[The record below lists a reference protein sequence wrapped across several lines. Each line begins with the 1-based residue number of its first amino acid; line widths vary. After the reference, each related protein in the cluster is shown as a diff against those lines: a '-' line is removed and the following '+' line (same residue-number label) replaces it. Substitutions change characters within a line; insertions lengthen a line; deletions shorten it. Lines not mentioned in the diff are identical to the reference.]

1 LENDLINN
9 LYLALIHSPVVNKN
23 GKAIGSALTTI
34 DLHDIA
40 RAAMTFGVK
49 GFYVVTPFEDQ
60 QTLAHKIIEH
70 WTDGVGGEINPDR
83 KKALKL
89 IRVAS
94 TFEDVCADINSEFEK
109 RLITIG
115 TSAKEYKNAASILE
129 LKEGINKENPHV
141 IAFGTAW
148 GLSEQFIENC
158 DMILEP
164 IKGGG
169 EFNHLS
175 VRSAVSIYLDRIFKL
190 I

>member
-1 LENDLINN
+1 MLKDNLTHN
-9 LYLALIHSPVVNKN
+9 LYVALIHSPVVNRN

-40 RAAMTFGVK
+40 RASMTFGVK
-49 GFYVVTPFEDQ
+49 KFYVVTPFEDQ
-60 QTLAHKIIEH
+60 QTLTHKIIEH

-83 KKALKL
+83 KAALEL

-94 TFEDVCADINSEFEK
+94 TFEDACTDIANEHDK
-109 RLITIG
+109 QLVTIG
-115 TSAKEYKNAASILE
+115 TSAKEHGKSASIVE
-129 LKEGINKENPHV
+129 LKEELNKENPYI

-148 GLSEQFIENC
+148 GLAEEFIENC

-164 IKGGG
+164 IKGSG

-175 VRSAVSIYLDRIFKL
+175 VRSAVSIYLDRICN
-190 I
+190 

>member
-1 LENDLINN
+1 MIKNC
-9 LYLALIHSPVVNKN
+9 YLALIHSPVVNRN

-40 RAAMTFGVK
+40 RASMTFGVK

-60 QTLAHKIIEH
+60 QILTHKIIEH
-70 WTDGVGGEINPDR
+70 WTEGVGGEINPDR
-83 KKALKL
+83 KRALEL

-94 TFEDVCADINSEFEK
+94 TFEDACDDISNEHEK
-109 RLITIG
+109 KPVTIG
-115 TSAKEYKNAASILE
+115 TSAKESDTVVPIVKFK
-129 LKEGINKENPHV
+129 KEIKDENPYI

-148 GLSEQFIENC
+148 GLSEGFIENC

-164 IKGGG
+164 IKGEG

-175 VRSAVSIYLDRIFKL
+175 VRSAVSIYLDRICN
-190 I
+190 